1 MRVLTA
7 NLGFPFTVPAGVLC
21 ASLQPRK
28 RGCLGFPFGHCSC
41 DWGWRHS
48 FFYSLWPVWND
59 YWLKVSVLL
68 GCPSLGS
75 LARENRFWG
84 WGFFSSMYFSL
95 CISGMLAFQLHVW
108 AGIHETRKSRE
119 LTTILVLESWGPWP
133 LYFLS
138 TFQRFLVYFIY
149 ISQGFWMYLAG
160 RIAGRK
166 AGVPLWWI
174 IESDSFFTMYALR
187 MAGVI
192 YPKHYFQYL
201 QYICS
206 LCLYNLNIIY
216 IILWKSLKG
225 MILVVLF
232 TDCYTDLSKD

>member
-1 MRVLTA
+1 MIPIFLGRRNFQGHWAFSATTKTVPSKVRWLVILISALLTGFLDSRA
-7 NLGFPFTVPAGVLC
+7 PAFNFSPSGFPPL
-21 ASLQPRK
+21 
-28 RGCLGFPFGHCSC
+28 
-41 DWGWRHS
+41 
-48 FFYSLWPVWND
+48 
-59 YWLKVSVLL
+59 
-68 GCPSLGS
+68 
-75 LARENRFWG
+75 
-84 WGFFSSMYFSL
+84 SL

-133 LYFLS
+133 LCFLS

-192 YPKHYFQYL
+192 YPKHITF
-201 QYICS
+201 
-206 LCLYNLNIIY
+206 NTFNIYAVCVY
-216 IILWKSLKG
+216 II
-225 MILVVLF
+225 
-232 TDCYTDLSKD
+232 